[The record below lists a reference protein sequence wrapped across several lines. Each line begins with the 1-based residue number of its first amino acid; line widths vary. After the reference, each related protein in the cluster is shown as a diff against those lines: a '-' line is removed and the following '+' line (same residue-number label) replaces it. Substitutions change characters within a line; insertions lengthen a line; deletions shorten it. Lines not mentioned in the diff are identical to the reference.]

1 MAATKQTKRNETK
14 PTTPK
19 TKAPKAKESK
29 APKLKAV
36 NESKRKTPKPREAKV
51 TVPPRTEG
59 PLGTLEQNLAAQGFD
74 QRLSLDAAEQGQA
87 CSMAWGTYRGIETP
101 RVFLLALPAG
111 NWEKANADYV
121 QQLSWTQAPT
131 DLADDQFPKF
141 GLVSDGE
148 HEAIFDLEYPAHQ
161 IDRLPSIAEIGEY
174 KRIKADPT
182 RRWSLKMYDRL
193 MNGFNAFHEQVYQ
206 TVKDKVDGK
215 NAIILEVAKLLFLE
229 SFRLHHRAKDLAF
242 EHAGKKLQ
250 LDVVFTYAYV
260 KQHGKKAVGEIQSA
274 FDHFKM
280 HKDYVVTDDAGE
292 SHPIFDRNEHLRL
305 EQPRNYETILDL
317 IQNLGPVEENS
328 GKQLKQQ
335 GTLADIAGDVLG
347 RAFDVFLR
355 ANFDSK
361 GGLGIYLTPAP
372 VKQAM
377 LEIAF
382 HDILEETPE
391 LLSARNADGTPVFRY
406 CDPACG
412 TYGFGVV
419 ALGYLER
426 ALGQLTGKETGPD
439 AAREKLF
446 RDMGEHSFVGADSA
460 PMMVTLARVNM
471 ALLGA
476 AKAKIFYTQNSLASD
491 QLQPCS
497 YDLVCTNPPFGTPKF
512 KKGQERA
519 RQQYEDDMNKI
530 LQRFRSDLKE
540 REGRGGGY
548 TYEPSVAGLAMGGNP
563 NSKGVWNPVK
573 PTSIDPAVLFLDR
586 CLQLLKPGGRLLII
600 LPDGVLCNS
609 GDRYVREYI
618 MGKKDAETGQFHG
631 GKAIVKAV
639 ISLPSDA
646 FKLSGTGAKTSILY
660 LQKRHARDD
669 DRTKFADEPQT
680 DVFMAVA
687 DTLGYEVKNNVEDY
701 SSGVSNDLA
710 KITGAYVRGE

>member
-1 MAATKQTKRNETK
+1 MTATKERQK
-14 PTTPK
+14 
-19 TKAPKAKESK
+19 S
-29 APKLKAV
+29 LAV
-36 NESKRKTPKPREAKV
+36 LN
-51 TVPPRTEG
+51 
-59 PLGTLEQNLAAQGFD
+59 GTLEALRTKLEEAGFKENLP
-74 QRLSLDAAEQGQA
+74 LDSAVEGEAYA
-87 CSMAWGTYRGIETP
+87 MVWGTHRGVETP
-101 RVFLLALPAG
+101 RVFLAALPQG
-111 NWEKANADYV
+111 HWEKANAEYV
-121 QQLSWTQAPT
+121 TQLSWTQAPAG
-131 DLADDQFPKF
+131 LADDQYPKF

-148 HEAIFDLEYPAHQ
+148 HEAAFDLEYPPHQ
-161 IDRLPSIAEIGEY
+161 IDRLPDIAEIGEY

-182 RRWSLKMYDRL
+182 RRWSLAMYDRL

-215 NAIILEVAKLLFLE
+215 NAIIFEVAKFLFLE
-229 SFRLHHRAKDLAF
+229 SFRLHHDPRQLQFAHD
-242 EHAGKKLQ
+242 GRKLQ
-250 LDVVFTYAYV
+250 LNEVFTLGYV
-260 KQHGKKAVGEIQSA
+260 KGHGKQAVAEIQAA
-274 FDHFKM
+274 FDHFKT
-280 HKDYVVTDDAGE
+280 HEDYVVTDDRGDPYA
-292 SHPIFDRNEHLRL
+292 IFDRNAHLQL
-305 EQPRNYETILDL
+305 EQVRNYETLLEL
-317 IQNLGPVEENS
+317 IQELGPVEDNQ
-328 GKQLKQQ
+328 GRQLKPR

-391 LLSARNADGTPVFRY
+391 LLTARNADGTPVFRF

-412 TYGFGVV
+412 SYGFGIV

-426 ALGQLTGKETGPD
+426 ALGQLSGRETGPD
-439 AAREKLF
+439 ASRARLLK
-446 RDMGEHSFVGADSA
+446 DIGEHSFVGADSA

-471 ALLGA
+471 ALQGA
-476 AKAKIFYTQNSLASD
+476 PKARIFYSQNSLISEQLRPASF
-491 QLQPCS
+491 
-497 YDLVCTNPPFGTPKF
+497 DLVCTNPPFGTPKF
-512 KKGQERA
+512 KKGQEKA
-519 RQQYEDDMNKI
+519 RKNYETDMEKI
-530 LQRFRSDLKE
+530 LVAFRSDLE
-540 REGRGGGY
+540 PGNGRGGY
-548 TYEPSVAGLAMGGNP
+548 TYGPTVAGLAMGAKP
-563 NSKGVWNPVK
+563 NAKGVWQAAK

-618 MGKKDAETGQFHG
+618 MGKKDAETLQFHG

-639 ISLPSDA
+639 ISLPADA
-646 FKLSGTGAKTSILY
+646 FKLAGTGAKTSILY
-660 LQKRHARDD
+660 LRKRGARDGD
-669 DRTKFADEPQT
+669 AAKFADEPQT

-687 DTLGYEVKNNVEDY
+687 DTLGYLVKNNVEDY

>member
-1 MAATKQTKRNETK
+1 MATATKQKSKTGTNET
-14 PTTPK
+14 
-19 TKAPKAKESK
+19 
-29 APKLKAV
+29 
-36 NESKRKTPKPREAKV
+36 
-51 TVPPRTEG
+51 
-59 PLGTLEQNLAAQGFD
+59 LAALEKKLDDQEFKERLDLEPAEEGQG
-74 QRLSLDAAEQGQA
+74 
-87 CSMAWGTYRGIETP
+87 CSIVWGTHRGVETP

-111 NWEKANADYV
+111 SWEKANADYV
-121 QQLSWTQAPT
+121 YQLSFTLAPT
-131 DLADDQFPKF
+131 DLAEDQYPKF
-141 GLVSDGE
+141 GIVSDGE
-148 HEAIFDLEYPAHQ
+148 HEAIFDLEYPQHQ
-161 IDRLPSIAEIGEY
+161 IDRLPGLAEIGEY

-193 MNGFNAFHEQVYQ
+193 MNGYNAFHEQVYQ

-215 NAIILEVAKLLFLE
+215 NSIILEVAKLQFLE
-229 SFRLHHRAKDLAF
+229 SFRLHHDAKDLQF
-242 EHAGKKLQ
+242 EHEGKKYQ
-250 LDVVFTYAYV
+250 LGEVFTFDYV
-260 KQHGKKAVGEIQSA
+260 KAHGKQAVAQIQSA
-274 FDHFKM
+274 FDHFKL
-280 HKDYVVTDDAGE
+280 HKDYVVTDDAGV

-317 IQNLGPVEENS
+317 IQNLGPVEDNS
-328 GKQLKQQ
+328 GKQLKAK
-335 GTLADIAGDVLG
+335 GTLADVAGDVLG

-412 TYGFGVV
+412 SYGFGVV

-426 ALGQLTGKETGPD
+426 SLAQLAGRESSPD
-439 AAREKLF
+439 QARKKLF
-446 RDMGEHSFVGADSA
+446 QDMCEHSFVGADSA

-476 AKAKIFYTQNSLASD
+476 PKAKIFYSQNSLVSE
-491 QLQPCS
+491 QLKPCS
-497 YDLVCTNPPFGTPKF
+497 FDLICTNPPFGTPKF
-512 KKGQERA
+512 KKGQEKA
-519 RQQYEDDMNKI
+519 REAYEADMEKI
-530 LQRFRSDLKE
+530 LVQFRSDLTE
-540 REGRGGGY
+540 REGRGGGF
-548 TYEPSVAGLAMGGNP
+548 TYEPSTTGLAMGGKP
-563 NSKGVWNPVK
+563 NSKDIWQPIG
-573 PTSIDPAVLFLDR
+573 PTSIDPAILFLDR

-600 LPDGVLCNS
+600 QPDGVLCNS
-609 GDRYVREYI
+609 GEKYVREYI
-618 MGKKDAETGQFHG
+618 MGKKDEETGQFHG

-639 ISLPSDA
+639 ISLPQDT
-646 FKLSGTGAKTSILY
+646 FKLAGTGAKTSILY
-660 LQKRHARDD
+660 LQKRHARP
-669 DRTKFADEPQT
+669 DEPEHFQDEAQT

-701 SSGVSNDLA
+701 SKGLPNDLA
-710 KITGAYVRGE
+710 LITGAYVRGE

>member
-1 MAATKQTKRNETK
+1 MAAATK
-14 PTTPK
+14 
-19 TKAPKAKESK
+19 SK
-29 APKLKAV
+29 KK
-36 NESKRKTPKPREAKV
+36 EAKV
-51 TVPPRTEG
+51 VEPSGRNVA
-59 PLGTLEQNLAAQGFD
+59 LVALEKKLAEQKFD
-74 QRLSLDAAEQGQA
+74 QRLELDAAEEGQA
-87 CSMAWGTYRGIETP
+87 CSMVWGTHRGVDTP
-101 RVFLLALPAG
+101 RVFLLALQAG
-111 NWEKANADYV
+111 SWEKANADYV
-121 QQLSWTQAPT
+121 QQLSWTLSPT

-141 GLVSDGE
+141 GVVTDGE

-161 IDRLPSIAEIGEY
+161 IDRLPSLVEISDY

-206 TVKDKVDGK
+206 TVKDRVNGK
-215 NAIILEVAKLLFLE
+215 NDIIEEVAKLLFLE
-229 SFRLHHRAKDLAF
+229 SFRLHHNSKDLGF
-242 EHAGKKLQ
+242 EHEGKKLQ
-250 LDVVFTYAYV
+250 LEEVFTFEYV
-260 KQHGKKAVGEIQSA
+260 KKHGKQAVAEIQSA
-274 FDHFKM
+274 FNHFKM

-292 SHPIFDRNEHLRL
+292 SHPIFDRNAHLRL
-305 EQPRNYETILDL
+305 EQVRNYETILEL
-317 IQNLGPVEENS
+317 IQNLGPVEDNS
-328 GKQLKQQ
+328 GKQLKPQ
-335 GTLADIAGDVLG
+335 GQLKDIAGDVLG

-391 LLSARNADGTPVFRY
+391 LLSARDAKGKPVFRY

-426 ALGQLTGKETGPD
+426 ALAQLAGKETGPD

-476 AKAKIFYTQNSLASD
+476 AKAKIFYTQNSLSSD
-491 QLQPCS
+491 QLKPCS
-497 YDLVCTNPPFGTPKF
+497 YDLICTNPPFGTPKF
-512 KKGQERA
+512 KKGQEKSRE
-519 RQQYEDDMNKI
+519 QYEEDMGKI
-530 LQRFRSDLKE
+530 LVKFRSDMKE

-548 TYEPSVAGLAMGGNP
+548 TYEPTVAGLAMGASP
-563 NSKGVWNPVK
+563 NSKGVWNEVK

-609 GDRYVREYI
+609 GDKYVREYI

-639 ISLPSDA
+639 ISLPADT

-669 DRTKFADEPQT
+669 DPTMLADEPQT

-701 SSGVSNDLA
+701 SAGVSNDLA

>member
-1 MAATKQTKRNETK
+1 MAAATK
-14 PTTPK
+14 
-19 TKAPKAKESK
+19 SK
-29 APKLKAV
+29 KK
-36 NESKRKTPKPREAKV
+36 EAKAAESSSRNV
-51 TVPPRTEG
+51 ALVA
-59 PLGTLEQNLAAQGFD
+59 LEKKLAEQKFG
-74 QRLSLDAAEQGQA
+74 QRLELDAAEEGQA
-87 CSMAWGTYRGIETP
+87 CSMVWGTHRGVDTP
-101 RVFLLALPAG
+101 RVFALALPAG
-111 NWEKANADYV
+111 SWEKANADYV
-121 QQLSWTQAPT
+121 QQLSWTLSPT
-131 DLADDQFPKF
+131 ELADDQFPKF
-141 GLVSDGE
+141 GVVTDGE

-161 IDRLPSIAEIGEY
+161 IDRLPSLEEIGDY

-206 TVKDKVDGK
+206 TVKDRVNGK
-215 NAIILEVAKLLFLE
+215 NDIIEEVAKLLFLE
-229 SFRLHHRAKDLAF
+229 SFRLHHNSKDLGF
-242 EHAGKKLQ
+242 EHEGKKLQ
-250 LDVVFTYAYV
+250 LEDVFTYEYV
-260 KQHGKKAVGEIQSA
+260 KKHGKRAVAEIQSA
-274 FDHFKM
+274 FDHFKG
-280 HKDYVVTDDAGE
+280 HPDYVVTDDAGNAQ
-292 SHPIFDRNEHLRL
+292 PIFDKNQHLRL
-305 EQPRNYETILDL
+305 EQVRNYETILEL
-317 IQNLGPVEENS
+317 IQKLGPVEDNS
-328 GKQLKQQ
+328 GKQLKPQ
-335 GTLADIAGDVLG
+335 GRLSDIAGDVLG

-377 LEIAF
+377 LEFAF

-391 LLSARNADGTPVFRY
+391 LLSARDAKGKPVFRY

-426 ALGQLTGKETGPD
+426 ALAQLAGRETGPD

-476 AKAKIFYTQNSLASD
+476 AKAKIFYTQNSLSSD
-491 QLQPCS
+491 QLKPCS
-497 YDLVCTNPPFGTPKF
+497 FDLVCTNPPFGTPKF
-512 KKGQERA
+512 KKGQEKSRE
-519 RQQYEDDMNKI
+519 QYEEDMGKI
-530 LQRFRSDLKE
+530 LVKFRSDMKE

-548 TYEPSVAGLAMGGNP
+548 TYQPTVAGLAMGASP
-563 NSKGVWNPVK
+563 NSKGIWNDVK

-609 GDRYVREYI
+609 GDKYVREYI
-618 MGKKDAETGQFHG
+618 MGTKDAETGQFHG

-639 ISLPSDA
+639 ISLPSDT

-669 DRTKFADEPQT
+669 DANKFADEPQT

>member
-1 MAATKQTKRNETK
+1 MA
-14 PTTPK
+14 K
-19 TKAPKAKESK
+19 TKE
-29 APKLKAV
+29 
-36 NESKRKTPKPREAKV
+36 PKPKKKADKPAAEKKA
-51 TVPPRTEG
+51 G
-59 PLGTLEQNLAAQGFD
+59 GGTLETLEAKLAKAQFD
-74 QRLSLDAAEQGQA
+74 QRLAMEPAEEGQA
-87 CSMAWGTYRGIETP
+87 CSMVWGEHKGEETP
-101 RVFLLALPAG
+101 RIFVLALPPG
-111 NWEKANADYV
+111 SWEKANAEYV
-121 QQLSWTQAPT
+121 QQLSYTQAPT
-131 DLADDQFPKF
+131 GLAADEYAKF
-141 GLVSDGE
+141 ALVGDGKN
-148 HEAIFDLEYPAHQ
+148 EAMFDLEYPAHEV
-161 IDRLPSIAEIGEY
+161 DRLPSIEEIKEY

-229 SFRLHHRAKDLAF
+229 SFRLHHEGKTLEFTHD
-242 EHAGKKLQ
+242 GKKLN
-250 LDVVFTYAYV
+250 LSNVFRFEYV
-260 KQHGKKAVGEIQSA
+260 KEHGKKAVGEIQSA
-274 FDHFKM
+274 FDQLKTHA
-280 HKDYVVTDDAGE
+280 DYVVTDDKGD

-305 EQPRNYETILDL
+305 EQPRNYETILEL
-317 IQNLGPVEENS
+317 IQNLGPVLDNS
-328 GKQLKQQ
+328 DKVLKEKAS
-335 GTLADIAGDVLG
+335 LKDVANDVLG

-361 GGLGIYLTPAP
+361 GGLAIYLTPAP

-391 LLSARNADGTPVFRY
+391 ILSARDADGKPSFRY

-419 ALGYLER
+419 AHGHLRR
-426 ALGQLTGKETGPD
+426 ALNEIGGRETSND
-439 AAREKLF
+439 RAREKLF
-446 RDMGEHSFVGADSA
+446 AEMCEHSFVGADSA
-460 PMMVTLARVNM
+460 PIMVTLARVNM
-471 ALLGA
+471 AMLGA
-476 AKAKIFYTQNSLASD
+476 PKARIFYSTNSLISD

-497 YDLVCTNPPFGTPKF
+497 FDLICTNPPFGTPKF
-512 KKGQERA
+512 KKGQENA
-519 RQQYEDDMNKI
+519 KKAYEADMEKI
-530 LQRFRSDLKE
+530 LAFYRSDLAA
-540 REGRGGGY
+540 REGKGGGY
-548 TYEPSVAGLAMGGNP
+548 DHKPRVDGLSMGGKP
-563 NSKGVWNPVK
+563 NSKGQWQESK
-573 PTSIDPAVLFLDR
+573 ATSVDPAVLFLDR

-618 MGKKDAETGQFHG
+618 MGKKDETTGQFHG

-639 ISLPSDA
+639 ISLPSDT

-660 LQKRHARDD
+660 LQKRHEREDGS
-669 DRTKFADEPQT
+669 KQFMDEPQT

-701 SSGVSNDLA
+701 SKGMSNDLA